1 MRSPL
6 ALLPLLATAMLV
18 TGCAFSTSKLDIAYS
33 ANQAGPL
40 ATVAPR
46 EVSVGPF
53 ADKRPDV
60 ARIGYKKNGFGQK
73 TADIVPARPVAEI
86 VRDAIAAEL
95 AKNGHR
101 AAAATPPALS
111 ISGEVT
117 EFWFDLSIG
126 AFTIEYTGRVG
137 ATVNIQ
143 DPSGGPALTKRYQGV
158 QVEKRM
164 GGYEG
169 AWTEVMNTAL
179 SKMVREI
186 STDPELADALARK

>member
-1 MRSPL
+1 MRSPFALVALL
-6 ALLPLLATAMLV
+6 ALALLV
-18 TGCAFSTSKLDIAYS
+18 TGCAFTTSKLDIAYS
-33 ANQAGPL
+33 PDQAGPL

-60 ARIGYKKNGFGQK
+60 ARIGYKRNGFGQK

-101 AAAATPPALS
+101 AATAAPALAL
-111 ISGEVT
+111 SGDVT
-117 EFWFDLSIG
+117 EFWFDLSVG

-137 ATVNIQ
+137 ATVNIR
-143 DPSGGPALTKRYQGV
+143 DPSGGSVLTKRYQGV

>member
-6 ALLPLLATAMLV
+6 ALLALLAAAILV
-18 TGCAFSTSKLDIAYS
+18 TGCAFTTSKLDIAYS
-33 ANQAGPL
+33 ADQPGPL

-73 TADIVPARPVAEI
+73 TADILPARPAAEI

-101 AAAATPPALS
+101 TAAAAPAPLALS
-111 ISGEVT
+111 GDVT
-117 EFWFDLSIG
+117 EFWFDSSVG
-126 AFTIEYTGRVG
+126 VFTIEYTGRVG
-137 ATVNIQ
+137 ATVNIR
-143 DPSGGPALTKRYQGV
+143 DPSGGPVLTKRYQGV

-164 GGYEG
+164 AGYEG

-186 STDPELADALARK
+186 STDPELADALVRK

>member
-1 MRSPL
+1 MRSPFARL
-6 ALLPLLATAMLV
+6 ALLAAAILV
-18 TGCAFSTSKLDIAYS
+18 TGCAFTTSKLDIAYS
-33 ANQAGPL
+33 ADQTGPL

-73 TADIVPARPVAEI
+73 TADILPSRPVAEI

-101 AAAATPPALS
+101 AAAAPALAL
-111 ISGEVT
+111 SGDVT
-117 EFWFDLSIG
+117 EFWFDLSVG

-137 ATVNIQ
+137 ATVNIR
-143 DPSGGPALTKRYQGV
+143 DPSGGPVLTKRYQGV

-164 GGYEG
+164 AGYEG